1 MKWVV
6 CTTCCHVCKVVS
18 IPKVAMMPGV
28 VQTTPSFSYD
38 SNDLSSI
45 LYLPSFFPLASSL
58 FPPPWIGILPAQAAV
73 CLLDEEGLVRALN
86 TIPKCDPRLPAQGR
100 QT

>member
-18 IPKVAMMPGV
+18 IPKVAMMPGA

-38 SNDLSSI
+38 SNDPLPSI
-45 LYLPSFFPLASSL
+45 LFPLASSRHPGSA
-58 FPPPWIGILPAQAAV
+58 FYPRKLPFAFSTRK
-73 CLLDEEGLVRALN
+73 DSYVR
-86 TIPKCDPRLPAQGR
+86 
-100 QT
+100 